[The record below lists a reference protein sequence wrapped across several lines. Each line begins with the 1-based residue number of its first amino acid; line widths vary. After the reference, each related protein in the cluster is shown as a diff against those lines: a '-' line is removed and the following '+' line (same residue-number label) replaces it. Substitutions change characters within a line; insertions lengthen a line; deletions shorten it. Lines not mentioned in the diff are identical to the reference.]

1 MHTHGK
7 ANGVVHKEQ
16 DLPVTYVLASKGKDH
31 NEYTQKLKRV
41 DVMTTYPVGDFV
53 GVEGPRD
60 ARDTVPRLN
69 QASRAKT
76 DGNPPMTQ
84 LVVNKLHAQYVT

>member
-31 NEYTQKLKRV
+31 NEYT
-41 DVMTTYPVGDFV
+41 
-53 GVEGPRD
+53 
-60 ARDTVPRLN
+60 
-69 QASRAKT
+69 RAKT

-84 LVVNKLHAQYVT
+84 LVVNKLHTQSVT